1 MDYSY
6 FIGGKSFIKLILL
19 SFWYQNKGEN
29 MVNKLSIVVWQ
40 IKSKLISQVMP
51 QNAISLKSY
60 CQISSLSTHWFLLD
74 MTFFYEPG
82 YIWFNQADLGAFK
95 AATSFRFMLFH
106 CWLWLFLLQLRRH
119 PSHLWPISHRAH
131 GTDRYLH
138 AAHCLAA
145 TLLTSKTG
153 SPSCLLGN
161 GGTGAGSLCC
171 FAMVNYDCGLKH
183 LLIPP
188 DTRAEG
194 GWSAEVTSCT
204 AHCPVPLH
212 RITCLYETGA
222 LCTPVQGYTC
232 WYIQCMYNEKLR

>member
-1 MDYSY
+1 MA
-6 FIGGKSFIKLILL
+6 
-19 SFWYQNKGEN
+19 QN
-29 MVNKLSIVVWQ
+29 VIF
-40 IKSKLISQVMP
+40 
-51 QNAISLKSY
+51 KSY
-60 CQISSLSTHWFLLD
+60 CQISSLSTYGFLLD

-82 YIWFNQADLGAFK
+82 CLFLTDCGAFK

-106 CWLWLFLLQLRRH
+106 CLLWLFLLQLRQH
-119 PSHLWPISHRAH
+119 PSHLCPISHRAH

-161 GGTGAGSLCC
+161 GGPEQAAFAALPWLTMTAGWSTSL
-171 FAMVNYDCGLKH
+171 F
-183 LLIPP
+183 LLIPEQ
-188 DTRAEG
+188 RG
-194 GWSAEVTSCT
+194 VEVTSCT
-204 AHCPVPLH
+204 ARCPVPFQ

-232 WYIQCMYNEKLR
+232 WYIQRMYNEKLR